1 MSDFLQVSSELPV
14 GSSAASTSAIKKKIQ
29 AKMASAS
36 ASSPSLAAVIS
47 PEQMAANK
55 AAFLDKVRQS
65 NAACQ
70 AGDFQLAIQL
80 YTEAIQLD
88 PANHILY
95 SNRSAAHI
103 KLGQFSKALQDS
115 VKAKQLNPEWPKV
128 KSNVCPFCKVVVGFS
143 IRRLC
148 L

>member
-1 MSDFLQVSSELPV
+1 MSSELPV

-29 AKMASAS
+29 AKMASES
-36 ASSPSLAAVIS
+36 ASSPYLAPVSIS

-128 KSNVCPFCKVVVGFS
+128 KSIVCP
-143 IRRLC
+143 
-148 L
+148 